1 MKRVYY
7 CLGSILV
14 IAIVFS
20 GFYYFSYKQTLRHLN
35 ERMEKMEPFL
45 LIGDSNSIEKNGT
58 IRNSIKELSQKVEE
72 HQNLRKE
79 QENKLSNMEVQ
90 AADSTTQNRITP
102 STRYK
107 LEQYDIVT
115 NQTTEEV
122 QNIPEYLLGLTREEV
137 IGYLSSYM
145 SNMPLAE
152 QQKGLQ
158 AYELV
163 AFSEEEVTI
172 KKTYN
177 SDAVLYKYCIV
188 VRDGMVVVYYCDKKT
203 VYEYT
208 GISYLD
214 LPEEEQQKLMDGIY
228 IETDEELYGILE
240 NYSS

>member
-14 IAIVFS
+14 IAVVFS

-35 ERMEKMEPFL
+35 ERMEQMEPSL
-45 LIGDSNSIEKNGT
+45 LVGDSNSIEKDGT
-58 IRNSIKELSQKVEE
+58 IWSHIKELSQKVEY
-72 HQNLRKE
+72 HQNIKEE
-79 QENKLSNMEVQ
+79 QENELSDLEVQ
-90 AADSTTQNRITP
+90 AADSATRNRITP

-107 LEQYDIVT
+107 LEQYDVVT
-115 NQTTEEV
+115 NQVTEEI
-122 QNIPEYLLGLTREEV
+122 QNIPDYLLGLTREEV

-145 SNMPLAE
+145 SNLPLSE
-152 QQKGLQ
+152 QKKGLQ

-163 AFSEEEVTI
+163 SFSEEEVTI

-177 SDAVLYKYCIV
+177 SDAVLYKYCMV

>member
-14 IAIVFS
+14 IAVVFS
-20 GFYYFSYKQTLRHLN
+20 GFYYFSYKQSLRHLN
-35 ERMEKMEPFL
+35 KRMEKMEPSL
-45 LIGDSNSIEKNGT
+45 LVGDSNSIEKDGT
-58 IRNSIKELSQKVEE
+58 IWSHIKELSQKVEY
-72 HQNLRKE
+72 HQNIKKE
-79 QENKLSNMEVQ
+79 QENELSDLEVQ
-90 AADSTTQNRITP
+90 AADSATRNRITP

-107 LEQYDIVT
+107 LEQYDVVT
-115 NQTTEEV
+115 NQVTEEI
-122 QNIPEYLLGLTREEV
+122 QNIPDYLLGLTREEV

-145 SNMPLAE
+145 SNLPLSE

-163 AFSEEEVTI
+163 SFSEEEVTI

-177 SDAVLYKYCIV
+177 SDAVLYKYCMV